1 MTLLT
6 CESFVPVGKFAST
19 LCFLSRCEDSI
30 LMVEQAY
37 LPLPPP
43 LCSPQ
48 HSCVQYLYNTPWLF
62 KMRKKSGGSGCRPRV
77 FLFGIT
83 TLLEDQR
90 ESGALCLLMGRSP
103 PTGSSTMC
111 VHSLLPF
118 NPQLFLIS
126 PSLLSHVSETS
137 LNFMPPPYPP
147 THPQAPSISF
157 LPSSSCVL
165 VLNTTRT
172 RTWVSGGAGASY
184 ITLWKIHTFLRT
196 ENRWRERGEE
206 RGCNCKLK
214 ITYRQVQNSLQ
225 CHFGSW
231 DVESCH
237 YTWSETSHPVHKS
250 LKSGYTDPTLATAI
264 MISTLFI

>member
-1 MTLLT
+1 MKALCQL
-6 CESFVPVGKFAST
+6 ES
-19 LCFLSRCEDSI
+19 L
-30 LMVEQAY
+30 
-37 LPLPPP
+37 LPPCASCHVVKIAFLQWSRLICSCRL
-43 LCSPQ
+43 LCSPWR
-48 HSCVQYLYNTPWLF
+48 SCVQYLYNSPWLF

-103 PTGSSTMC
+103 PTGSSTTC

-137 LNFMPPPYPP
+137 LNFMPPPHPP
-147 THPQAPSISF
+147 APSISF

-184 ITLWKIHTFLRT
+184 ITL
-196 ENRWRERGEE
+196 
-206 RGCNCKLK
+206 
-214 ITYRQVQNSLQ
+214 
-225 CHFGSW
+225 
-231 DVESCH
+231 
-237 YTWSETSHPVHKS
+237 
-250 LKSGYTDPTLATAI
+250 
-264 MISTLFI
+264 